1 MQEIDIATIT
11 RRSIHGVFALVSR
24 TFLIQMVM
32 QLVSFLLTIY
42 LLPEEY
48 GMFYIV
54 SAAIAFL
61 AYFSDIGLAAAL
73 IQKKEELTRDDL
85 RTTFTIQQALVL
97 SVSIIALIFTDT
109 VGKFYNLN
117 NEGKLLY
124 QVLILSFVLSSLKTI
139 PSILLERKLLFQ
151 KLVIPEIVE
160 TIAFSATVLILAI
173 QNFGIASFTYAVFL
187 RGLLGLLTMYLIA
200 PWRPEIGFSLNVA
213 KRLLAFGVP
222 FQANSILALLKDQLL
237 VIYLGKVLSLTQVGY
252 IGVAQKLAYTPL
264 RLFMDNIIRITF
276 PSFSRLAE
284 TKYLGKAIEKTLF
297 AISAF
302 IFPASAG
309 MVILM
314 PHFIR
319 VFPKYEK
326 WESVL
331 LSLTFFS
338 LNAILSSLS
347 TPLTNALNAIG
358 KIKVTLNLMIFWTLA
373 TWILIP
379 IFIVFFGFNGVSI
392 ASAFISI
399 SVIAVIFL
407 AKQYIP
413 FNIFSVIYPPFL
425 ATIIM
430 TISLSFISTY
440 IITSILTL
448 ILAMLVGGGIY
459 LFTLFLIAK
468 KQILS
473 DLELIRANLK
483 K

>member
-1 MQEIDIATIT
+1 MQEIDIATVT
-11 RRSIHGVFALVSR
+11 KRTIHGVLALVSR
-24 TFLIQMVM
+24 TFLIQIITQV
-32 QLVSFLLTIY
+32 VSFLLTIY

-73 IQKKEELTRDDL
+73 IQKKEEVTRDDL
-85 RTTFTIQQALVL
+85 RTTFTIQQVLVL
-97 SVSIIALIFTDT
+97 SISIVALLFTDT
-109 VGKFYNLN
+109 VGKVYNLN
-117 NEGKLLY
+117 SEGKLLY
-124 QVLILSFVLSSLKTI
+124 QVLVLSFILSSLKTI

-160 TIAFSATVLILAI
+160 TLAFSVTVLVLAI
-173 QNFGIASFTYAVFL
+173 HNFGISSFTYAVFL
-187 RGLLGLLTMYLIA
+187 RGLLGLITIYLIA

-213 KRLLAFGVP
+213 KRLLAFGLP

-276 PSFSRLAE
+276 PSFSRLAD
-284 TKYLGKAIEKTLF
+284 TDYLGKAIEKTLF

-309 MVILM
+309 IVILM
-314 PHFIR
+314 PYFIR

-326 WESVL
+326 WEPVL

-338 LNAILSSLS
+338 MNAILSSLS

-358 KIKVTLNLMIFWTLA
+358 KIKVTLHLMIFWTIA
-373 TWILIP
+373 TWLLMP
-379 IFIVFFGFNGVSI
+379 LFIMIFGFDGVSM
-392 ASAFISI
+392 ASVFISF
-399 SVIAVIFL
+399 SVVAVIFI
-407 AKQYIP
+407 AKRYVH
-413 FNIFSVIYPPFL
+413 FNVLSVIFPPFL
-425 ATIIM
+425 ATVIM
-430 TISLSFISTY
+430 SIFISFLSSY
-440 IITSILTL
+440 IITSLLTL
-448 ILAMLVGGGIY
+448 ILVMLIGGGVY
-459 LFTLFLIAK
+459 LLILLGIAK
-468 KQILS
+468 NQILS
-473 DLELIRANLK
+473 DLALIRDNLK
-483 K
+483 R